1 MKFLKLCIEN
11 YKCFQKPVE
20 INLSIAKGQKNIIL
34 IGGMN
39 GAGKTAILEAIN
51 ICLYGESKAKIF
63 HGINRRELEIGNGNV
78 FFELQIKL
86 DDGDILR
93 IKRAWKNAS
102 HGLNKITQ
110 SDLEEN
116 LVLVKNDQRLA
127 ISDQGGWQ
135 DFLEKTIPRSITQF
149 FFFNGEKIEY
159 MASDKDPEG
168 KLKESIEALLGI
180 ERAKQ
185 LKIDLEYIRKDQI
198 KSRDDVIDEDIKA
211 KEYQLEAGQKK
222 LEDCKKEL
230 IYLEEDLNKLEEK
243 AKEIELDFLKR
254 FGFSADNA
262 GGLKEIEIKQIQFG
276 TRKTEI
282 DKEIE
287 QYCSNILPSGLLS
300 NRYNLIIEQIK
311 NERILRE
318 SKNAE
323 RSNENSAD
331 ILLEKLYKPECIIC
345 RKPFDENKKEY
356 LKKEILEA
364 ISSLDKNNKEFLKIT
379 PILNLSE
386 REEKRLEASL
396 MNKQSLTDLKDLLN
410 ERENIIKEL
419 GRTENELSK
428 LKVGPEDKDAF
439 KLLQQQRDD
448 VQQNIGRRKQE
459 IRELDE
465 RIADKMNT
473 NNILERELNNLY
485 EKYSQEKGKADL
497 LVKISRIINVLNEFI
512 DKLRVSKL
520 EDLRKHIFSMYR
532 TLASKS
538 DLIEDIKIDPL
549 TYRISII
556 DKHKTVINKQNLSA
570 GEKEVFAISLLWGLA
585 KTSNCN
591 LPIVVD
597 TPLARLDSTHRD
609 SIVTKYFP
617 SAGEQVIILSTDT
630 EVDQNYYKKLEP
642 YIARVNH
649 LLFDKYR
656 ELTTLEEGYF
666 WEDNN
671 GR

>member
-20 INLSIAKGQKNIIL
+20 INLDIVKGQKNIVL

-51 ICLYGESKAKIF
+51 ICLYGKSKAKIF
-63 HGINRRELEIGNGNV
+63 RSINRRELEKGNGNV

-86 DDGDILR
+86 DDGDILK
-93 IKRAWKNAS
+93 IKRSWKNAS

-110 SDLEEN
+110 SDLEEK

-135 DFLEKTIPRSITQF
+135 DFLERTIPSGITQF

-185 LKIDLEYIRKDQI
+185 LKIDLESIRKEQR
-198 KSRDDVIDEDIKA
+198 KSRDDVLDEDIKA

-222 LEDCKKEL
+222 LKDLENDL
-230 IYLEEDLNKLEEK
+230 IYLEDDLNDLEEK
-243 AKEIELDFLKR
+243 SKEIEMDFLKR
-254 FGFSADNA
+254 FGFSADSA
-262 GGLKEIEIKQIQFG
+262 GVLKEIEIKKIQLS
-276 TRKTEI
+276 TRKKEI
-282 DKEIE
+282 DKEIK
-287 QYCSNILPSGLLS
+287 QYCSNVLPSGLLS
-300 NRYNLIIEQIK
+300 NKFNLIIKQIK
-311 NERILRE
+311 NERMLRE
-318 SKNAE
+318 AKIAE
-323 RSNENSAD
+323 RSNENLVD
-331 ILLEKLYKPECIIC
+331 ILLEKLFTPECIMC
-345 RKPFDENKKEY
+345 RKPFEKNKEEY
-356 LKKEILEA
+356 LKKEILTA
-364 ISSLDKNNKEFLKIT
+364 ISSLDKNNKESLKIN

-386 REEKRLEASL
+386 KEEKRLEISL
-396 MNKQSLTDLKDLLN
+396 INKHSLTNLKDLLN

-419 GRTENELSK
+419 GRTESELSK
-428 LKVGPEDKDAF
+428 LKVGPEDKEAF

-459 IRELDE
+459 IRDLDE
-465 RIADKMNT
+465 QIADKINS

-497 LVKISRIINVLNEFI
+497 LVKIGRMINVLNEFI
-512 DKLRVSKL
+512 DKLRINKL

-538 DLIEDIKIDPL
+538 DLTADIIIDPL

-570 GEKEVFAISLLWGLA
+570 GEKEIFAISLLWGLA
-585 KTSNCN
+585 KTSNYN

-597 TPLARLDSTHRD
+597 TPLARLDSTHRN
-609 SIVTKYFP
+609 SIVAKYFP
-617 SAGEQVIILSTDT
+617 TAGEQVIILSTDT

>member
-20 INLSIAKGQKNIIL
+20 INLDIAEGQKNIVL

-39 GAGKTAILEAIN
+39 GSGKTAILEAIN
-51 ICLYGESKAKIF
+51 ICLYGKSKAKIF
-63 HGINRRELEIGNGNV
+63 RSINRRELEKGNGNV

-86 DDGDILR
+86 DDGDILK
-93 IKRAWKNAS
+93 IKRAWKNTS
-102 HGLNKITQ
+102 YGLNKITQ
-110 SDLEEN
+110 SDLEEK

-135 DFLEKTIPRSITQF
+135 DFLEKTIPHSITQF

-159 MASDKDPEG
+159 MASDKDSEG

-180 ERAKQ
+180 EMAKR
-185 LKIDLEYIRKDQI
+185 LKSDLESIRKEQR
-198 KSRDDVIDEDIKA
+198 KGRDDVIDEDIKA

-222 LEDCKKEL
+222 LEDWKKEL
-230 IYLEEDLNKLEEK
+230 TYLEKDLNNLVEK
-243 AKEIELDFLKR
+243 AKEIESDFLKR
-254 FGFSADNA
+254 FGFSADSA
-262 GGLKEIEIKQIQFG
+262 GELKEIEIKKIKVNA
-276 TRKTEI
+276 RKAEI
-282 DKEIE
+282 DKEIK

-300 NRYNLIIEQIK
+300 NRFNLIIEQIK
-311 NERILRE
+311 NERMLHEAKIAGR
-318 SKNAE
+318 A
-323 RSNENSAD
+323 NENLAD
-331 ILLEKLYKPECIIC
+331 ILLEKLYKPECIMC
-345 RKPFDENKKEY
+345 RKPFDENKKGY

-364 ISSLDKNNKEFLKIT
+364 ISSLDKNNKESLKIS

-396 MNKQSLTDLKDLLN
+396 TNKQSLTNLKDLLN
-410 ERENIIKEL
+410 EREDIIKEL
-419 GRTENELSK
+419 RRTENELSK

-439 KLLQQQRDD
+439 RLLQRQRDD

-459 IRELDE
+459 IRDLDE
-465 RIADKMNT
+465 QIADKIST

-497 LVKISRIINVLNEFI
+497 LVKISRMINVLNEFI
-512 DKLRVSKL
+512 DKLRISKL
-520 EDLRKHIFSMYR
+520 EDLRKHIFTMYR

-538 DLIEDIKIDPL
+538 DLIADIIIDPL
-549 TYRISII
+549 TYRINII
-556 DKHKTVINKQNLSA
+556 DKHKTVIDKQNLSA

-585 KTSNCN
+585 KTSNYN

-597 TPLARLDSTHRD
+597 TPLARLDSTHRN

-617 SAGEQVIILSTDT
+617 TAGEQVIILSTDT
-630 EVDQNYYKKLEP
+630 EVDKNYYKKLEP

>member
-20 INLSIAKGQKNIIL
+20 INLNIAEGQKNIIL

-39 GAGKTAILEAIN
+39 GAGKTAILEVIN

-63 HGINRRELEIGNGNV
+63 HGINRRELEKGNGNI

-86 DDGDILR
+86 DDGDILK

-110 SDLEEN
+110 SDLEES

-135 DFLEKTIPRSITQF
+135 NFLEKTIPQSITQF

-180 ERAKQ
+180 ERARQ
-185 LKIDLEYIRKDQI
+185 LKIDLESIRKDQM

-222 LEDCKKEL
+222 LEDWKKEL
-230 IYLEEDLNKLEEK
+230 VYLEEDINNLEEK
-243 AKEIELDFLKR
+243 AKEIGSDFLKR
-254 FGFSADNA
+254 FGFSADSA
-262 GGLKEIEIKQIQFG
+262 GGLKEIEIKQIQFS

-287 QYCSNILPSGLLS
+287 QYCSNILPFGLLS
-300 NRYNLIIEQIK
+300 NRFNLIIEQIK

-318 SKNAE
+318 SKIAE
-323 RSNENSAD
+323 RSNENLAG
-331 ILLEKLYKPECIIC
+331 ILLEKLYKPECIMC
-345 RKPFDENKKEY
+345 RKPFDESKKEY

-364 ISSLDKNNKEFLKIT
+364 ISSLDKNNKEFLKIS

-386 REEKRLEASL
+386 REEKRLEDSL
-396 MNKQSLTDLKDLLN
+396 MSTKSLIDLKDLLN

-419 GRTENELSK
+419 RRTENELSK
-428 LKVGPEDKDAF
+428 LKVGPEDKEAF
-439 KLLQQQRDD
+439 RLLQGQRDD

-459 IRELDE
+459 IRDLDE
-465 RIADKMNT
+465 QIADKIDK
-473 NNILERELNNLY
+473 NNIFERELNNLY

-538 DLIEDIKIDPL
+538 DLIADIIIDPL

-617 SAGEQVIILSTDT
+617 LAGEQVIILSTDT

-642 YIARVNH
+642 YIARVNY

-656 ELTTLEEGYF
+656 ELTTLEKGYF

>member
-20 INLSIAKGQKNIIL
+20 INLDIIEGQKNIVL

-51 ICLYGESKAKIF
+51 ICLYGKSKAKIF
-63 HGINRRELEIGNGNV
+63 HSINRRELEKGNGNV

-86 DDGDILR
+86 DDGDILK
-93 IKRAWKNAS
+93 IKRSWKNAS
-102 HGLNKITQ
+102 YGLNKITQ
-110 SDLEEN
+110 SDLEEK
-116 LVLVKNDQRLA
+116 LVLVRNDQRLA

-135 DFLEKTIPRSITQF
+135 DFLEKTIPSSITQF
-149 FFFNGEKIEY
+149 FFFDGEKIEY
-159 MASDKDPEG
+159 MASDKDSEG

-180 ERAKQ
+180 ERATQ
-185 LKIDLEYIRKDQI
+185 LKIDLESIRKEQR
-198 KSRDDVIDEDIKA
+198 KNRDDVLDEDIKA

-222 LEDCKKEL
+222 LKDMKNDL
-230 IYLEEDLNKLEEK
+230 VYLENDLNDLEERS
-243 AKEIELDFLKR
+243 KEIETDFLKR
-254 FGFSADNA
+254 FGFSVDSA
-262 GGLKEIEIKQIQFG
+262 GGLKEIEIKRIQIS
-276 TRKTEI
+276 TRKIEI
-282 DKEIE
+282 DKEIK

-300 NRYNLIIEQIK
+300 NRFNLIIEQIK
-311 NERILRE
+311 NERMLHEAKIAGR
-318 SKNAE
+318 A
-323 RSNENSAD
+323 NENLAD
-331 ILLEKLYKPECIIC
+331 ILLEKLYKPECIMC
-345 RKPFDENKKEY
+345 RKPFDENKKGY

-364 ISSLDKNNKEFLKIT
+364 ISSLDKNNKESLKIS

-396 MNKQSLTDLKDLLN
+396 TNKQSLTNLKDLLN
-410 ERENIIKEL
+410 EREDIIKEL
-419 GRTENELSK
+419 RRTENELSK

-439 KLLQQQRDD
+439 RLLQRQRDD

-459 IRELDE
+459 IRDLDE
-465 RIADKMNT
+465 QIADKIST

-497 LVKISRIINVLNEFI
+497 LVKISRMINVLNEFI
-512 DKLRVSKL
+512 DKLRISKL
-520 EDLRKHIFSMYR
+520 EDLRKHIFTMYR

-538 DLIEDIKIDPL
+538 DLIADIIIDPL
-549 TYRISII
+549 TYRINII
-556 DKHKTVINKQNLSA
+556 DKHKTVIDKQNLSA

-585 KTSNCN
+585 KTSNYN

-597 TPLARLDSTHRD
+597 TPLARLDSTHRN

-617 SAGEQVIILSTDT
+617 TAGEQVIILSTDT
-630 EVDQNYYKKLEP
+630 EVDKNYYKKLEP